1 MTLNRLLLPRTLR
14 FLAPLAIVALA
25 VLTLPLPVSAAP
37 TTRNITLSARQFEFS
52 PARLE
57 VNEGDHVIITV
68 QADDV
73 VHGFYLDGYG
83 LDTRI
88 EPGISQRIEF
98 VATRTGKFRYRCSVT
113 CGPMHPFMIGELIVG
128 PNLLF
133 WRILGLTLIVAA
145 GALLVLRT
153 SESPPLERM
162 KG

>member
-1 MTLNRLLLPRTLR
+1 MNLNRLIMPQTLR
-14 FLAPLAIVALA
+14 LLAVLAGVALA
-25 VLTLPLPVSAAP
+25 VLTLPLPVSASP
-37 TTRNITLSARQFEFS
+37 TTRTITLFAKQFEFS

-83 LDTRI
+83 LVTRI

-98 VATRTGKFRYRCSVT
+98 VADRTGKFRYRCSVT

-133 WRILGLTLIVAA
+133 WRVLSLTVIVAT
-145 GALLVLRT
+145 GTLLLLRT
-153 SESPPLERM
+153 SERPPLERM